1 MTLSGPPRRLAIPCS
16 LVSAMSEL
24 LLSQFLLSRGG
35 NLGLSYGVCVNTHI
49 MMRVHNVITLM
60 FHLIGIWLIQILI
73 PDAFYAALPTLFTG
87 SSHGRIPIFKLAQKN
102 FAGSHMISWLA
113 TKMKARPDGMV
124 LMLQNHMLE
133 IALTLVLKACTGT
146 MNKLV
151 CQRGCKH
158 ALIY

>member
-1 MTLSGPPRRLAIPCS
+1 
-16 LVSAMSEL
+16 
-24 LLSQFLLSRGG
+24 
-35 NLGLSYGVCVNTHI
+35 
-49 MMRVHNVITLM
+49 
-60 FHLIGIWLIQILI
+60 
-73 PDAFYAALPTLFTG
+73 
-87 SSHGRIPIFKLAQKN
+87 
-102 FAGSHMISWLA
+102 
-113 TKMKARPDGMV
+113 MKARPDSMV